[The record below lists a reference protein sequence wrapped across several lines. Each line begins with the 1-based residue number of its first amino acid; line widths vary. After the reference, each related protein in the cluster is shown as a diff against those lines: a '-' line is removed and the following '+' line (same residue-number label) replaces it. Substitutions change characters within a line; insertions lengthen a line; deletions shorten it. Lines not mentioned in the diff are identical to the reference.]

1 MHNRIRTSFFAV
13 AAAVAL
19 SVSGAALAQPAGPH
33 HGAPPGGDFVHAIA
47 GLKSQL
53 GLNTSQL
60 TMWES
65 AVAQSKSAGDA
76 ARANFDRMHT
86 ALTTELAK
94 PEPDLAAVAAVSDD
108 VHVANETLR
117 KQVRASWLAIY
128 ATFTPEQKAVV
139 KQALADRMSK
149 MEQMKQKMMQRRGS

>member
-1 MHNRIRTSFFAV
+1 MHNRIRTTVFAV

-33 HGAPPGGDFVHAIA
+33 HGPGPGGDFVQAIA

-53 GLNTSQL
+53 NLNTSQQA
-60 TMWES
+60 MWDN

-76 ARANFDRMHT
+76 ARANFGKMHT
-86 ALTTELAK
+86 ALTAELAK

-108 VHVANETLR
+108 VHGANETLR
-117 KQVRASWLAIY
+117 KQTRAAWLAIY
-128 ATFTPEQKAVV
+128 ATFSPEQKSVV
-139 KQALADRMSK
+139 KQALTDRMSK
-149 MEQMKQKMMQRRGS
+149 MEQMHQKMMQRRGS